1 MWQLVYYG
9 YKLVEKLTFSI
20 MKINAEVEY
29 ISIVCTTNSNI
40 SVHDIS
46 FVQNIFIATNIKHL
60 TYPHLNSKIPRKI
73 KHDQH
78 YKNV

>member
-1 MWQLVYYG
+1 
-9 YKLVEKLTFSI
+9 
-20 MKINAEVEY
+20 MKINAEVED
-29 ISIVCTTNSNI
+29 IFIVCTTNNNI

-46 FVQNIFIATNIKHL
+46 LEQNIFIATHIRYL
-60 TYPHLNSKIPRKI
+60 TYPHLNTKIPRKI

>member
-9 YKLVEKLTFSI
+9 YKLVKKLTFSI
-20 MKINAEVEY
+20 MKINAEEED
-29 ISIVCTTNSNI
+29 TTNNNI
-40 SVHDIS
+40 SVYDIS
-46 FVQNIFIATNIKHL
+46 LVRNIFIATHIRYL
-60 TYPHLNSKIPRKI
+60 TYPHLNTKIPRKI